1 MSDVFDARIRAALLA
16 AGSALILYFFY
27 RVSSILPPFILGT
40 ILAYLVNPFINYMK
54 RRNFTRRGAL
64 IFLLLIILNVLL
76 ISGLVLFPLL
86 LREIESLTEMLPA
99 YINSIEEIIDYFNRE
114 YRQIQLPGMVED
126 SINRFLEQMEEYL
139 INFLQ
144 RITEGI
150 LNSLYLLFT
159 LLLTP
164 IISYYLLRDIESLRK
179 TVRKIVPVDKK
190 NFLSHFAREIDKIF
204 MGYLRAQVWISVI
217 VGLLAGLGLFFL
229 NVRFYILLG
238 LLAGISNMVPYFGPI
253 IGGVPAVLI
262 ALLSSPAKML
272 GVILLYTVLQQVEGV
287 LIAPRI
293 MSGNVGLHPV
303 TIIFSLLAGTK
314 LFGIWGLLFAVP
326 LAGCLKVFISLV
338 VGRTTAGRV

>member
-76 ISGLVLFPLL
+76 LSGLVLFPLL

-179 TVRKIVPVDKK
+179 TARKIVPVDKK

-204 MGYLRAQVWISVI
+204 MGYLRAQIWISLI
-217 VGLLAGLGLFFL
+217 VGLLAGAGLFFL

-253 IGGVPAVLI
+253 IGGVPAALI

-272 GVILLYTVLQQVEGV
+272 GVILLYAVLQQVESV

-303 TIIFSLLAGTK
+303 TIIFSLLAGTE

-326 LAGCLKVFISLV
+326 LAGSLKVFISLV
-338 VGRTTAGRV
+338 VGRTTAGRA